1 MGTGYGLI
9 LAISIILNIFLY
21 LKNRKIKK
29 EEIVEIQKVKEEN
42 KFNNVSSVTVKE
54 IMTPRTSI
62 YAIDKKTTL
71 KENLKEIIEQGF
83 SRIPIYNE
91 TIDDICGILYTKDI
105 LGANLN
111 RKVEAYIKKAIYVP
125 ETMNISKLF
134 EEFRLKQNHMAI
146 IIDEYGCTAG
156 IVTIEDILE
165 EFVGEIRDEYDIETD
180 NIVKISENIYD
191 ILGETTVDE
200 IDEQIKVNIP
210 LSEEYETISG
220 FVQYKLGK
228 VAEENDQLKEQ
239 NYIIKIMKVENKR
252 IIKLR
257 MILLKVE
264 GEENE

>member
-1 MGTGYGLI
+1 
-9 LAISIILNIFLY
+9 
-21 LKNRKIKK
+21 
-29 EEIVEIQKVKEEN
+29 
-42 KFNNVSSVTVKE
+42 
-54 IMTPRTSI
+54 
-62 YAIDKKTTL
+62 
-71 KENLKEIIEQGF
+71 
-83 SRIPIYNE
+83 
-91 TIDDICGILYTKDI
+91 
-105 LGANLN
+105 
-111 RKVEAYIKKAIYVP
+111 
-125 ETMNISKLF
+125 MNISKLF

-180 NIVKISENIYD
+180 NIVKVSESIYD

>member
-1 MGTGYGLI
+1 M
-9 LAISIILNIFLY
+9 IFVVFY
-21 LKNRKIKK
+21 I
-29 EEIVEIQKVKEEN
+29 
-42 KFNNVSSVTVKE
+42 
-54 IMTPRTSI
+54 PRTSI

>member
-1 MGTGYGLI
+1 
-9 LAISIILNIFLY
+9 
-21 LKNRKIKK
+21 
-29 EEIVEIQKVKEEN
+29 
-42 KFNNVSSVTVKE
+42 
-54 IMTPRTSI
+54 MTPRTSI

-180 NIVKISENIYD
+180 NIVKVSENIYD

>member
-1 MGTGYGLI
+1 
-9 LAISIILNIFLY
+9 
-21 LKNRKIKK
+21 
-29 EEIVEIQKVKEEN
+29 
-42 KFNNVSSVTVKE
+42 
-54 IMTPRTSI
+54 MTPRTSI